1 MKWYKEIYLGNIP
14 KKKIRKI
21 RFRLKHN
28 MLLTSLY
35 IITLSLSETEQLD
48 IIPAKELLQKA
59 YPKKELCIVGI
70 AKDQADS
77 FRLIQRIVE
86 DVYKKDETV
95 NIRKFFQTNEDKL
108 WFSL

>member
-1 MKWYKEIYLGNIP
+1 MKWYKEIYLGNVP
-14 KKKIRKI
+14 KKKIKKI
-21 RFRLKHN
+21 KFRLKHN
-28 MLLTSLY
+28 VLLPSIY

-70 AKDQADS
+70 AKNQEDS
-77 FRLIQRIVE
+77 FCLIQRIVE
-86 DVYKKDETV
+86 DVFQKDKTV
-95 NIRKFFQTNEDKL
+95 NIRKFFRANEDKL

>member
-1 MKWYKEIYLGNIP
+1 MKWYKEIYLENVS
-14 KKKIRKI
+14 KRKINKI

-28 MLLTSLY
+28 VLLPSIY
-35 IITLSLSETEQLD
+35 IVSLSLSETEQLD

-59 YPKKELCIVGI
+59 YPKNRLCIVGI
-70 AKDQADS
+70 AKNREDS

-86 DVYKKDETV
+86 DVFQKDKTV
-95 NIRKFFQTNEDKL
+95 NIRKFFQANEDKL